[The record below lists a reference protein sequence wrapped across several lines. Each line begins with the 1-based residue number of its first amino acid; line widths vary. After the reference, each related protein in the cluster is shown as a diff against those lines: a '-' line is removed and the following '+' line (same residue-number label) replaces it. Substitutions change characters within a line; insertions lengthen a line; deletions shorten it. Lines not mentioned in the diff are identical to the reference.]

1 MFILTNDDDDDDPP
15 ELEPDSD
22 EDTPTNGVPPFQD
35 LYGFSL
41 VFLQVVYKCIF
52 LFVKEPVFVRGLALY
67 SNWGHPHTWK
77 TSTNGKQLYTPRI
90 IFFVF
95 PDTLFSVANHCIVT
109 RHESKSI
116 FRKLRVPYVFYIP
129 VWFTVKEASR
139 CNYPTTKSSELFHLP
154 V

>member
-67 SNWGHPHTWK
+67 SN
-77 TSTNGKQLYTPRI
+77 
-90 IFFVF
+90 
-95 PDTLFSVANHCIVT
+95 
-109 RHESKSI
+109 
-116 FRKLRVPYVFYIP
+116 
-129 VWFTVKEASR
+129 
-139 CNYPTTKSSELFHLP
+139 
-154 V
+154 